1 MEKEYGVII
10 LAAGK
15 SSRLGRPKQSLL
27 YKDSTLLNKMVRT
40 AIATNC
46 GPVVVVLGSNAEQ
59 FITDC
64 ESAIT
69 TINENWE
76 QGMASSIQWGL
87 DTLVNK
93 FPSLKGVIISVCDQP
108 YISTEILQQLIDKHR
123 KSNLPIIASEYSGTM
138 GTPAFFH
145 SSIFPELMQLEGD
158 KGAQGILQK
167 NKQRVETIEFPLGKE
182 DIDTGE
188 DYNRLLKTGLK

>member
-69 TINENWE
+69 IINENWE

-138 GTPAFFH
+138 GTPSFFH

-182 DIDTGE
+182 DIDTAE